1 MSLGVIRELA
11 RWPRGGR
18 RRPSTCQKSYSL
30 VLPDNL
36 AFRALTEL
44 CRTGRGKGGE
54 SRMRHWRTATRR
66 NSPNRPSF
74 LCQSQAWKRPSLN
87 FGPDERGDVIKRTL
101 RGGGGAL
108 FLSEEC
114 AEEGDEE
121 EASFSDQKHLPKRF
135 FC

>member
-1 MSLGVIRELA
+1 MQNGKRK
-11 RWPRGGR
+11 RGGGVQNEALAD
-18 RRPSTCQKSYSL
+18 SYAEEFAKSAFISWPNSSL
-30 VLPDNL
+30 EE
-36 AFRALTEL
+36 A
-44 CRTGRGKGGE
+44 C
-54 SRMRHWRTATRR
+54 
-66 NSPNRPSF
+66 
-74 LCQSQAWKRPSLN
+74 SLN